1 MTAMVVTVLELTQ
14 VVVVLSQN
22 VVMDTVMVMK
32 PMKHAHP
39 TVMHLENVMLVKY
52 LTVMARE
59 NVGPK
64 AGLVMV
70 LKIVKIRHM
79 VLT

>member
-22 VVMDTVMVMK
+22 VVMDTAMVMK

-39 TVMHLENVMLVKY
+39 TVMHLVK
-52 LTVMARE
+52 V
-59 NVGPK
+59 V
-64 AGLVMV
+64 
-70 LKIVKIRHM
+70 KIVKLTGLPMAVNAVIVPGM
-79 VLT
+79 SLASIVLH